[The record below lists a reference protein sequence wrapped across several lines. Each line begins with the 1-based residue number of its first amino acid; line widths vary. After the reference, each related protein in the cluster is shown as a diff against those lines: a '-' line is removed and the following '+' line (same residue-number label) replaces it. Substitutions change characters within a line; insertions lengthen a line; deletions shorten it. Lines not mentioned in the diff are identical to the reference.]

1 MFSSEHKDHSEK
13 KNRDNERLKHTDSSS
28 EKHREKHKEKDKDKE
43 RRREEKVGT
52 GFSYT
57 ALKFTESVFIDA

>member
-13 KNRDNERLKHTDSSS
+13 KNRDNQRLKHGDSSS
-28 EKHREKHKEKDKDKE
+28 EKHREKDKDKE

-52 GFSYT
+52 GLYYT
-57 ALKFTESVFIDA
+57 ALKFTESVFVDA